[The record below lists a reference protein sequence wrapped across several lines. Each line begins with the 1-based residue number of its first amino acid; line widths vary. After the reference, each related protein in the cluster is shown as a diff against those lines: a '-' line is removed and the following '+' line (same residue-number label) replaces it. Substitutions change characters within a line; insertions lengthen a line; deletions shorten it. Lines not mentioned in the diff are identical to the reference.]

1 MLIISTLLF
10 ILLIYILIVCKNLN
24 DYSDETCSVLHVI
37 DILAKK
43 WVVNIISELLVQK
56 EIFFSDLQERLVNK
70 FGESI
75 SGRTLSQALK
85 QLEQYN
91 LCKRFV
97 DTETR
102 RVSYSLTEKG
112 YDLEIILAVMK
123 GFSLKWEKIL
133 FKKCESFI
141 CVHNSVP
148 IIDID
153 SIKEFAVIK

>member
-1 MLIISTLLF
+1 MT
-10 ILLIYILIVCKNLN
+10 N
-24 DYSDETCSVLHVI
+24 YSDETCSVLNVI
-37 DILAKK
+37 DVLAKK
-43 WVVNIISELLVQK
+43 WVVSIISEMLVQQN
-56 EIFFSDLQERLVNK
+56 IFFSDLQDSLVNK
-70 FGESI
+70 YGESI

-85 QLEQYN
+85 LLEQHD

-97 DTETR
+97 NNETR

-123 GFSLKWEKIL
+123 GFIIKWEKVL
-133 FKKCESFI
+133 YKKCESFA

-153 SIKEFAVIK
+153 SIKNFAVIKE

>member
-1 MLIISTLLF
+1 M
-10 ILLIYILIVCKNLN
+10 N
-24 DYSDETCSVLHVI
+24 DYSDETCSVLNVI

-43 WVVNIISELLVQK
+43 WVVNIISEMLIDS
-56 EIFFSDLQERLVNK
+56 EIFFTDLQDRLINK

-85 QLEQYN
+85 QLEQYQ
-91 LCKRFV
+91 LCKRLV
-97 DTETR
+97 DNETR

-123 GFSLKWEKIL
+123 GFSIKWEKVL
-133 FKKCESFI
+133 YKKCESFA

-148 IIDID
+148 LIDLD
-153 SIKEFAVIK
+153 SIKQFAVIK